1 MAGLEDLLK
10 GIQQGGGGGG
20 LGDILKGATGGGGG
34 GLSDILGGMLGGG
47 GGGRSSGGGGLG
59 DIFGQVL
66 KGGGGGALGGSG
78 SSGGASPMG
87 GIMKALLPMLIG
99 MLAGGGLGKVMK
111 GMRANG
117 LSSQAD
123 SWVATGANQY
133 ARPHE
138 VAQALGHDQV
148 AEIAVR
154 LGVSE
159 QEAAEVL
166 SEILPATIDHLT
178 PDGQEP
184 ADHDVDSR
192 LEGLLKGFLQ

>member
-1 MAGLEDLLK
+1 MAGLDDLLK

-20 LGDILKGATGGGGG
+20 LGDILSDARRGGGGG
-34 GLSDILGGMLGGG
+34 GLGDILGGMLGGG
-47 GGGRSSGGGGLG
+47 GGGQGGLG
-59 DIFGQVL
+59 GIFGQIL
-66 KGGGGGALGGSG
+66 KGGLGGGGGSLGG
-78 SSGGASPMG
+78 GGASPMA

-123 SWVATGANQY
+123 SWVSTGANQY
-133 ARPHE
+133 AHPDE
-138 VAQALGHDQV
+138 VAAALGPDQV
-148 AEIAVR
+148 AEIAQR

-166 SEILPATIDHLT
+166 SEVLPATIDHLT

-184 ADHDVDSR
+184 EDDVVDSR
-192 LEGLLKGFLQ
+192 LEGLLKQLVG